1 MENFKNKVS
10 EGEIVLTPTKW
21 LDELVKEFKKH
32 MPYKLLTNVEVL
44 DSLCISTY
52 LESYEQGY
60 TSQEAV
66 ENEFESMI

>member
-21 LDELVKEFKKH
+21 LKELVNEFKKH
-32 MPYKLLTNVEVL
+32 EQFKLLTNVEVL
-44 DSLCISTY
+44 DSLCIPTY

-60 TSQEAV
+60 TPQETV